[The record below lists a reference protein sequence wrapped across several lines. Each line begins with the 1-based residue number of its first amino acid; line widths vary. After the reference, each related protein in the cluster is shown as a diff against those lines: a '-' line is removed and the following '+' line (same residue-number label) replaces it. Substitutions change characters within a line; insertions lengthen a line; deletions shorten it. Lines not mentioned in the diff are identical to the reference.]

1 MTRCRIDR
9 VRPED
14 VANYR
19 LQGMTY
25 KQIAEKLGV
34 KKTTIARR
42 WNEYLNP
49 NHTEEPK
56 IFKSY
61 ADRIYVERRNH
72 LLADAEA
79 HADSLNCKTK
89 AEWDK
94 AFHKYMDE
102 TAYERK
108 ITHLKPVERL

>member
-25 KQIAEKLGV
+25 KQIAERLGV

-61 ADRIYVERRNH
+61 ADYMYVERRNSIIK
-72 LLADAEA
+72 AAEN
-79 HADSLNCKTK
+79 HCNLLNCKTK

-94 AFHKYMDE
+94 AFHRYMDE
-102 TAYERK
+102 KAYETG
-108 ITHLKPVERL
+108 ITHIKPVKR